1 MSVANTFDAETGV
14 VHCMGG
20 FEDGSVLVW
29 DTRNTGEEL
38 ARLKLFSEPG
48 IYGIK
53 KGCCMV
59 FLLLF
64 SFVHGLQFPAIL
76 WYSWLSNKK
85 SRNILSLHKRGKF
98 RALVIVSHLVYLTG
112 KVREEVQCGAEEC
125 WCGRCSYTKRL

>member
-53 KGCCMV
+53 KDAVWYFCC
-59 FLLLF
+59 FLVLCMDF
-64 SFVHGLQFPAIL
+64 SSQQFYGIAGSPTKNLEAF
-76 WYSWLSNKK
+76 SLSTK
-85 SRNILSLHKRGKF
+85 
-98 RALVIVSHLVYLTG
+98 
-112 KVREEVQCGAEEC
+112 EVNLEH
-125 WCGRCSYTKRL
+125 W